1 MEQKNENEFLML
13 KNYNN
18 FLVDLGLNISFSVE
32 NDIRIKQS
40 KLELN
45 PKNVKQIDDYVNEWQ
60 IKNHLHLIL
69 RNKNMCSEN
78 ILLMSEKN
86 DFIKLNQPKNNQPE
100 LLIKMFS
107 SIGQNIDDFF
117 IINIDTEKVK
127 ENHKNKIEE
136 FLKLYFII
144 LKPKI
149 FIDMCSDVQNNFF
162 ALDKFNLNSNYFKI
176 PSVSNMIKN
185 QSLKKDAWSQLKLLK
200 VKLNEF

>member
-1 MEQKNENEFLML
+1 
-13 KNYNN
+13 
-18 FLVDLGLNISFSVE
+18 
-32 NDIRIKQS
+32 
-40 KLELN
+40 
-45 PKNVKQIDDYVNEWQ
+45 
-60 IKNHLHLIL
+60 
-69 RNKNMCSEN
+69 MCSEN

-149 FIDMCSDVQNNFF
+149 FIDMCSDVKNNFF